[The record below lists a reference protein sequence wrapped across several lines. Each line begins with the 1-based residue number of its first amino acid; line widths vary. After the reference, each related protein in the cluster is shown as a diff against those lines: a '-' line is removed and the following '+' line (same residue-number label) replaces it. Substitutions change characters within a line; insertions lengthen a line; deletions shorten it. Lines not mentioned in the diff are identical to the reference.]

1 VPLAQQTADGRGSV
15 EEWLGGVL
23 TQVVE
28 AGVGAGVLTQ
38 GQADDLLAANQMT
51 VYKPGFLERLPGLCG
66 HQIQKFQMALQ
77 VIGSACTRYLKF

>member
-1 VPLAQQTADGRGSV
+1 
-15 EEWLGGVL
+15 
-23 TQVVE
+23 
-28 AGVGAGVLTQ
+28 VGPFYALSSK
-38 GQADDLLAANQMT
+38 ADDLLAAKQMT